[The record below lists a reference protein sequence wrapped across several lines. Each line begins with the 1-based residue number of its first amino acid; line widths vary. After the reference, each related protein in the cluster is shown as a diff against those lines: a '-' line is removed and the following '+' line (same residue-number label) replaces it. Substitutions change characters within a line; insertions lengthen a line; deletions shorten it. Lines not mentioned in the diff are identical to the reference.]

1 MSTGTMKKSHSQWSS
16 RMGFMLAAAGSAVG
30 LGNIWKF
37 PYMAGEMGGSA
48 FVLTYLL
55 FMFII
60 GLPILVL
67 EWLIGRRGQKNPIH
81 TMQDVAVSEGR
92 SKLWG
97 WVGIIGVLGSFLI
110 LSFYSVIGGW
120 ATDYIVLAAQGA
132 FEGANGGITEN
143 LFTNFLGDV
152 NSLLIWHTVFMF
164 ATAFIV
170 ALGVGAGLER
180 GCKIMMP
187 GLGILLLV
195 LVGYAAYASGS
206 SFWKAC
212 DFLFT
217 PNWSALNGT
226 AILAALGHA
235 FFSLSLG
242 MGIMMAY
249 GSYLGKD
256 VNLLSTARTVVI
268 LDVVVAVL
276 SGLAI
281 FPLVFAN
288 DLQPGSGPGLIFV
301 TLPIAFGNMAGGSI
315 LGILF
320 FIFLTFAALT
330 SSISLLEP
338 TVELLEEKTH
348 MGRKTATIVT
358 SVIIWALGIACI
370 LSFNKWADVTLFDK
384 NIFDLLDYL
393 TSKIML
399 PVTGLGTIIFA
410 AWMMNQ
416 KRIREELNLNAF
428 WFNIWT
434 ILTRFIIPV
443 AIIAILVFGFFPE
456 GK

>member
-1 MSTGTMKKSHSQWSS
+1 MSTGTMKKNHSQWSS

-55 FMFII
+55 FMFLI

-81 TMQDVAVSEGR
+81 TMEDVAVSEGR
-92 SKLWG
+92 SRSWK

-120 ATDYIVLAAQGA
+120 ATDYIFLAIKGTFNGVDGA
-132 FEGANGGITEN
+132 GTGQIFND
-143 LFTNFLGDV
+143 FLGNV
-152 NSLLIWHTVFMF
+152 NSLLIWHTVFM
-164 ATAFIV
+164 AANTLIV

-180 GCKIMMP
+180 SCKIMMP

-195 LVGYAAYASGS
+195 LVGYAAYVSGP
-206 SFWKAC
+206 SFGQAFK
-212 DFLFT
+212 FLFT
-217 PNWSALNGT
+217 PNLSALNGT

-249 GSYLGKD
+249 GSYLGKG

-268 LDVVVAVL
+268 LDVIVAML
-276 SGLAI
+276 SGMAI

-288 DLQPGSGPGLIFV
+288 GLEAGSGPGLIFV
-301 TLPIAFGNMAGGSI
+301 TLPIAFGNMAGGTI
-315 LGILF
+315 LGCLF

-348 MGRKTATIVT
+348 MGRKTATVVS
-358 SVIIWALGIACI
+358 SVFIWALGIACI
-370 LSFNKWADVTLFDK
+370 LSFNEWSDVKLFDK

-399 PVTGLGTIIFA
+399 PVTGLGTVVFG

-416 KRIREELNLNAF
+416 KRIREELNLNEF
-428 WFNIWT
+428 WFSIWT
-434 ILTRFIIPV
+434 VVSRFIVPV
-443 AIIAILVFGFFPE
+443 AVIFILIYGFI
-456 GK
+456 

>member
-1 MSTGTMKKSHSQWSS
+1 MKKSHSQWSS

-55 FMFII
+55 FMFLI

-81 TMQDVAVSEGR
+81 TMEDVAVSEGR
-92 SKLWG
+92 SKLWK

-120 ATDYIVLAAQGA
+120 ATDYIFLAIKGT
-132 FEGANGGITEN
+132 FNGVDGVGTGQI
-143 LFTNFLGDV
+143 FSNFLGNV
-152 NSLLIWHTVFMF
+152 NSLLIWHTVFM
-164 ATAFIV
+164 AANTLIV

-180 GCKIMMP
+180 SCKVMMP

-195 LVGYAAYASGS
+195 LVGYAAYVSGP
-206 SFWKAC
+206 SFGEAFK
-212 DFLFT
+212 FLFT
-217 PNWSALNGT
+217 PNLSALNGT

-268 LDVVVAVL
+268 LDVIVAML
-276 SGLAI
+276 SGMAI

-288 DLQPGSGPGLIFV
+288 GLEAGSGPGLIFV
-301 TLPIAFGNMAGGSI
+301 TLPIAFGNMAGGTI
-315 LGILF
+315 LGCLF

-348 MGRKTATIVT
+348 MGRKTATVVSSIL
-358 SVIIWALGIACI
+358 IWALGIACI
-370 LSFNKWADVTLFDK
+370 LSFNEWSDVKLFDK

-399 PVTGLGTIIFA
+399 PITGLGTVVFG

-416 KRIREELNLNAF
+416 KRIREELNLNEF
-428 WFNIWT
+428 WFSIWT
-434 ILTRFIIPV
+434 VLSRFIVP
-443 AIIAILVFGFFPE
+443 IAVIFILIYGFI
-456 GK
+456 

>member
-1 MSTGTMKKSHSQWSS
+1 MTTSTMKKSHSQWSS

-48 FVLTYLL
+48 FVLTYLI
-55 FMFII
+55 FMFVI
-60 GLPILVL
+60 GLPILVM

-81 TMQDVAVSEGR
+81 TMEDVAASEGR
-92 SKLWG
+92 SRSWR

-120 ATDYIVLAAQGA
+120 ATDYIFLAGKGV
-132 FEGANGGITEN
+132 FLNANGEITGQI
-143 LFTNFLGDV
+143 FTDFLGNV
-152 NSLLIWHTVFMF
+152 NHLLTWHTVFMA

-170 ALGVGAGLER
+170 AMGVGAGLER
-180 GCKIMMP
+180 ACKVMMP
-187 GLGILLLV
+187 GLGILLLI
-195 LVGYAAYASGS
+195 LVAYAAYVSGPAFGE
-206 SFWKAC
+206 SFK
-212 DFLFT
+212 FLFT
-217 PNWSALNGT
+217 PNWSAINGT
-226 AILAALGHA
+226 AVLAALGHA

-268 LDVVVAVL
+268 LDVLVAML

-288 DLQPGSGPGLIFV
+288 GLQPGSGPGLIFV
-301 TLPIAFGNMAGGSI
+301 TLPIAFCNLAGVTI
-315 LGILF
+315 LGVLF

-330 SSISLLEP
+330 YSITLLQP
-338 TVELLEEKTH
+338 TVELLEEKTPL
-348 MGRKTATIVT
+348 GRKAATIVS
-358 SVIIWALGIACI
+358 SVIIWALGIAC
-370 LSFNKWADVTLFDK
+370 LLAFNEWADVKLFNK

-399 PVTGLGTIIFA
+399 PVTGLGTILFGG
-410 AWMMNQ
+410 WMMKQ
-416 KRIREELNLNAF
+416 TLIKQELNLSPT
-428 WFNIWT
+428 WFTVWT
-434 ILTRFIIPV
+434 FLTRFIIP
-443 AIIAILVFGFFPE
+443 IAVILILVYGFMPE
-456 GK
+456 N

>member
-55 FMFII
+55 FMFLI

-81 TMQDVAVSEGR
+81 TMEDVAISEGR
-92 SKLWG
+92 SKSWK

-120 ATDYIVLAAQGA
+120 ATDYIVLAAHGA
-132 FEGANGGITEN
+132 FKGANGEITGQ
-143 LFTNFLGDV
+143 LFSDFLGNV

-180 GCKIMMP
+180 GCKVMMP

-195 LVGYAAYASGS
+195 LVGYAAYVSGPY
-206 SFWKAC
+206 FGQAFK
-212 DFLFT
+212 FLFT
-217 PNWSALNGT
+217 PNWSAISGT
-226 AILAALGHA
+226 AVLAALGHA

-268 LDVVVAVL
+268 LDVIVAML
-276 SGLAI
+276 SGMAI

-288 DLQPGSGPGLIFV
+288 GLQPGEGPGLIFV
-301 TLPIAFGNMAGGSI
+301 TLPIAFGNMAGGTI

-348 MGRKTATIVT
+348 MGRKTATVVSSI
-358 SVIIWALGIACI
+358 IIWALGIACI
-370 LSFNKWADVTLFDK
+370 LSFNEWSGVKLFDK

-399 PVTGLGTIIFA
+399 PVTGLGTVVFG

-416 KRIREELNLNAF
+416 KRIREELNLNEF
-428 WFNIWT
+428 WFSVWT
-434 ILTRFIIPV
+434 LVSRFIVPV
-443 AIIAILVFGFFPE
+443 AVILILIYGFI
-456 GK
+456 

>member
-1 MSTGTMKKSHSQWSS
+1 
-16 RMGFMLAAAGSAVG
+16 MGFMLAAAGSAVG

-37 PYMAGEMGGSA
+37 PYMAGQMGGSA

-60 GLPILVL
+60 GMPILVL

-81 TMQDVAVSEGR
+81 TMEDVAVSEGH
-92 SKLWG
+92 SKSWR

-120 ATDYIVLAAQGA
+120 ATDYIVLAAKGT
-132 FEGANGGITEN
+132 FEGVNGKTTALI
-143 LFTNFLGDV
+143 FDNFKADV
-152 NSLLIWHTVFMF
+152 GSLLTWHTVFMF

-180 GCKIMMP
+180 GCKLMMP

-195 LVGYAAYASGS
+195 LVGYAIYASGPA
-206 SFWKAC
+206 FYKAC

-217 PNWSALNGT
+217 PNFSALNGT

-276 SGLAI
+276 SGIAI

-288 DLQPGSGPGLIFV
+288 GLEPAAGPGLIFV
-301 TLPIAFGNMAGGSI
+301 TLPIAFGNMIGGSV

-348 MGRKTATIVT
+348 MGRKTATIVI
-358 SVIIWALGIACI
+358 SILIWALGIACI
-370 LSFNKWADVTLFDK
+370 LSFNKWAEVKFFDK
-384 NIFDLLDYL
+384 NIFDSLDYL

-399 PVTGLGTIIFA
+399 PVTGLGTVIFGA
-410 AWMMNQ
+410 YMMKQ
-416 KRIREELNLNAF
+416 KRIQEELNLNNF
-428 WFNIWT
+428 WFKIWRV
-434 ILTRFIIPV
+434 LTSIVIPI
-443 AIIAILVFGFFPE
+443 AIVAILVFGLQH
-456 GK
+456 

>member
-37 PYMAGEMGGSA
+37 PYMAGQMGGSA

-55 FMFII
+55 FMFMI

-81 TMQDVAVSEGR
+81 TMEDVAVAEGR
-92 SKLWG
+92 SKSWR

-120 ATDYIVLAAQGA
+120 ATDYIFLAAKGT
-132 FEGANGGITEN
+132 FEGVNGEVTGQI
-143 LFTNFLGDV
+143 FADFLGNV
-152 NSLLIWHTVFMF
+152 NHLLTWHTVFMF

-180 GCKIMMP
+180 ACKVMMP
-187 GLGILLLV
+187 GLGILLLI
-195 LVGYAAYASGS
+195 LVAYAAYVSGP
-206 SFWKAC
+206 SFGQAFR
-212 DFLFT
+212 FLFT
-217 PNWSALNGT
+217 PDFSAIGGT
-226 AILAALGHA
+226 AMLAALGHA

-268 LDVVVAVL
+268 MDVIVAML

-288 DLQPGSGPGLIFV
+288 GLEPGSGPGLIFV
-301 TLPIAFGNMAGGSI
+301 TLPIAFGNMAGGTI
-315 LGILF
+315 LGVLF

-348 MGRKTATIVT
+348 MGRKTATTVS
-358 SVIIWALGIACI
+358 SVLIWALGIACI
-370 LSFNKWADVTLFDK
+370 LAFNEWADIKLFNK

-399 PVTGLGTIIFA
+399 PITGLGTVIFG
-410 AWMMNQ
+410 AWMMKQ
-416 KRIREELNLNAF
+416 DLIRKELNLGPF
-428 WFNIWT
+428 WFSIWT
-434 ILTRFIIPV
+434 LLTRFIIPV
-443 AIIAILVFGFFPE
+443 AIVIILVFGLIQ
-456 GK
+456 

>member
-55 FMFII
+55 FMFVI

-81 TMQDVAVSEGR
+81 TMEDVAISEGR
-92 SKLWG
+92 SKSWH
-97 WVGIIGVLGSFLI
+97 WVGIIGVVGSFLI

-120 ATDYIVLAAQGA
+120 ATDYIVLSAQGT
-132 FEGANGGITEN
+132 FEGAHGEVTGQI
-143 LFTNFLGDV
+143 FDNFLGNV
-152 NSLLIWHTVFMF
+152 NHLLTWHTVFMF
-164 ATAFIV
+164 ATASIV
-170 ALGVGAGLER
+170 AMGVGAGLER
-180 GCKIMMP
+180 ACKIMMP
-187 GLGILLLV
+187 GLGVLLLV
-195 LVGYAAYASGS
+195 LVGYAAYVSGP
-206 SFWKAC
+206 SFGKAFS
-212 DFLFT
+212 FLFT
-217 PNWSALNGT
+217 PDWSAINGT
-226 AILAALGHA
+226 AMLAALGHA

-268 LDVVVAVL
+268 LDVIVAML
-276 SGLAI
+276 SGMAI

-288 DLQPGSGPGLIFV
+288 GLQPGEGPGLIFV
-301 TLPIAFGNMAGGSI
+301 TLPIAFGNMAGGTV
-315 LGILF
+315 LGVLF

-338 TVELLEEKTH
+338 TVELLEEKTPL
-348 MGRKTATIVT
+348 GRKSATILSSLV
-358 SVIIWALGIACI
+358 IWALGIAC
-370 LSFNKWADVTLFDK
+370 LLAFNEWADVKLFGK

-399 PVTGLGTIIFA
+399 PLTGLGTVVFG

-416 KRIREELNLNAF
+416 KRIREELNLNDF
-428 WFNIWT
+428 WFSVWSV
-434 ILTRFIIPV
+434 LTRYIVPV
-443 AIIAILVFGFFPE
+443 AVIIILIYGFL
-456 GK
+456 

>member
-1 MSTGTMKKSHSQWSS
+1 MSTSTMKKNHSQWSS
-16 RMGFMLAAAGSAVG
+16 RIGFMLAAAGSAVG

-48 FVLTYLL
+48 FVLTYLI
-55 FMFII
+55 FMFVI
-60 GLPILVL
+60 GLPILVM

-81 TMQDVAVSEGR
+81 TMEDVAVSEGR
-92 SKLWG
+92 SRSWC

-120 ATDYIVLAAQGA
+120 ATDYIFLAGKGV
-132 FEGANGGITEN
+132 FLNANGEVTGKI
-143 LFTNFLGDV
+143 FTDFLGNV
-152 NSLLIWHTVFMF
+152 NHLLTWHTVFMG

-170 ALGVGAGLER
+170 AMGVGAGLER
-180 GCKIMMP
+180 ACKVMMP

-195 LVGYAAYASGS
+195 LVGYAAYVSGPY
-206 SFWKAC
+206 FGEAFR
-212 DFLFT
+212 FLFT
-217 PNWSALNGT
+217 PNWSAINGT
-226 AILAALGHA
+226 AVLAALGHA

-268 LDVVVAVL
+268 LDVLVAML

-288 DLQPGSGPGLIFV
+288 GLQPGSGPGLIFV
-301 TLPIAFGNMAGGSI
+301 TLPIAFGNMAGGTI
-315 LGILF
+315 LGVLF

-338 TVELLEEKTH
+338 TVELLEEKTP
-348 MGRKTATIVT
+348 MGRKTATIVS
-358 SVIIWALGIACI
+358 SVIIWAIGIAC
-370 LSFNKWADVTLFDK
+370 LLAFNEWSDIKLFDK

-399 PVTGLGTIIFA
+399 PVTGLGTIIFGG
-410 AWMMNQ
+410 WMMRQ
-416 KRIREELNLNAF
+416 TLIRQELNLSKS
-428 WFNIWT
+428 WFAIWT
-434 ILTRFIIPV
+434 FLTRFVIP
-443 AIIAILVFGFFPE
+443 IAVILILIYGFMPE
-456 GK
+456 

>member
-1 MSTGTMKKSHSQWSS
+1 
-16 RMGFMLAAAGSAVG
+16 MGFMLAAAGSAVG

-37 PYMAGEMGGSA
+37 PYMAGQMGGSA

-60 GLPILVL
+60 GMPILVL

-81 TMQDVAVSEGR
+81 TMEDVAVSEGH
-92 SKLWG
+92 SKSWR

-120 ATDYIVLAAQGA
+120 ATDYIVLAAKGT
-132 FEGANGGITEN
+132 FEGVNGKTTALI
-143 LFTNFLGDV
+143 FDNFKADV
-152 NSLLIWHTVFMF
+152 GSLLTWHTVFMF

-180 GCKIMMP
+180 GCKLMMP

-195 LVGYAAYASGS
+195 LVGYAIYASGPA
-206 SFWKAC
+206 FYKAC

-256 VNLLSTARTVVI
+256 VDLLSTARTVVI

-276 SGLAI
+276 SGIAI

-288 DLQPGSGPGLIFV
+288 GLEPAAGPGLIFV
-301 TLPIAFGNMAGGSI
+301 TLPIAFGNMIGGSV

-348 MGRKTATIVT
+348 MGRKTATIVI
-358 SVIIWALGIACI
+358 SILIWALGIACI
-370 LSFNKWADVTLFDK
+370 LSFNKWADVKFFDK
-384 NIFDLLDYL
+384 NIFDSLDYL

-399 PVTGLGTIIFA
+399 PITGLGTVIFGA
-410 AWMMNQ
+410 YMMKQ
-416 KRIREELNLNAF
+416 KRIQEELNLTNF
-428 WFNIWT
+428 WFKIWRV
-434 ILTRFIIPV
+434 LTSIVIPI
-443 AIIAILVFGFFPE
+443 AIVAILVFGLQH
-456 GK
+456 

>member
-1 MSTGTMKKSHSQWSS
+1 
-16 RMGFMLAAAGSAVG
+16 MGFMLAAAGSAVG

-55 FMFII
+55 FMFLI

-81 TMQDVAVSEGR
+81 TMEDVAVSEGR
-92 SKLWG
+92 SRSWK

-120 ATDYIVLAAQGA
+120 ATDYIFLAIKGTFNGVDGA
-132 FEGANGGITEN
+132 GTGQIFK
-143 LFTNFLGDV
+143 NFLDNV
-152 NSLLIWHTVFMF
+152 DSLLIWHTVFM
-164 ATAFIV
+164 AANTLIV

-180 GCKIMMP
+180 SCKIMMP

-195 LVGYAAYASGS
+195 LVGYAAYVSGP
-206 SFWKAC
+206 SFGQAFK
-212 DFLFT
+212 FLFT
-217 PNWSALNGT
+217 PNLSALSGT

-268 LDVVVAVL
+268 LDVIVAML
-276 SGLAI
+276 SGMAI

-288 DLQPGSGPGLIFV
+288 GLEAGSGPGLIFV
-301 TLPIAFGNMAGGSI
+301 TLPIAFGNMAGGAI
-315 LGILF
+315 LGCLF

-348 MGRKTATIVT
+348 MGRKTATVVS
-358 SVIIWALGIACI
+358 SVFIWALGIACI
-370 LSFNKWADVTLFDK
+370 LSFNEWSNVKLFDK

-399 PVTGLGTIIFA
+399 PVTGLGTVVFG

-416 KRIREELNLNAF
+416 KRIREELNLNEF

-434 ILTRFIIPV
+434 VLSRFIVPV
-443 AIIAILVFGFFPE
+443 AVIFILIYGFI
-456 GK
+456 

>member
-1 MSTGTMKKSHSQWSS
+1 
-16 RMGFMLAAAGSAVG
+16 MGFMLAAAGSAVG

-48 FVLTYLL
+48 FVLTYLI
-55 FMFII
+55 FMFVI
-60 GLPILVL
+60 GLPILVM

-81 TMQDVAVSEGR
+81 TMEDVSISEGR
-92 SKLWG
+92 SRSWH

-120 ATDYIVLAAQGA
+120 ATDYIFLAGKGMFLNADGNVTGQI
-132 FEGANGGITEN
+132 FND
-143 LFTNFLGDV
+143 FLGNV
-152 NSLLIWHTVFMF
+152 NHLLTWHTVFMA

-170 ALGVGAGLER
+170 AMGVGAGLER
-180 GCKIMMP
+180 ACKVMMP
-187 GLGILLLV
+187 GLGILLLL
-195 LVGYAAYASGS
+195 LVAYAAYVSGPAFGE
-206 SFWKAC
+206 SFK
-212 DFLFT
+212 FLFT
-217 PNWSALNGT
+217 PNWSAISGK
-226 AILAALGHA
+226 AVLAALGHA

-268 LDVVVAVL
+268 LDVLVAML

-288 DLQPGSGPGLIFV
+288 GLQPGSGPGLIFV
-301 TLPIAFGNMAGGSI
+301 TLPIAFGNMAGGTI
-315 LGILF
+315 LGVLF

-338 TVELLEEKTH
+338 TVELLEEKTR
-348 MGRKTATIVT
+348 MGRKTATLIS
-358 SVIIWALGIACI
+358 SVIIWALGIAC
-370 LSFNKWADVTLFDK
+370 LLAFNEWKNVTLFDK

-410 AWMMNQ
+410 GWMMNQ
-416 KRIREELNLNAF
+416 TRIRQELNLNDF
-428 WFNIWT
+428 WFAIWKF
-434 ILTRFIIPV
+434 LTRFIIP
-443 AIIAILVFGFFPE
+443 IAVILILIYGFMPE
-456 GK
+456 

>member
-1 MSTGTMKKSHSQWSS
+1 M
-16 RMGFMLAAAGSAVG
+16 
-30 LGNIWKF
+30 
-37 PYMAGEMGGSA
+37 E
-48 FVLTYLL
+48 
-55 FMFII
+55 
-60 GLPILVL
+60 
-67 EWLIGRRGQKNPIH
+67 
-81 TMQDVAVSEGR
+81 DVAVSEGR
-92 SKLWG
+92 SKLWK

-120 ATDYIVLAAQGA
+120 ATDYIFLAIKGTFNGVDGA
-132 FEGANGGITEN
+132 GTGQIFS
-143 LFTNFLGDV
+143 NFLGNV
-152 NSLLIWHTVFMF
+152 NSLLIWHTVFM
-164 ATAFIV
+164 AANTLIV

-180 GCKIMMP
+180 SCKVMMP

-195 LVGYAAYASGS
+195 LVGYAAYVSGP
-206 SFWKAC
+206 SFGEAFN
-212 DFLFT
+212 FLFT
-217 PNWSALNGT
+217 PNLSALNGT

-268 LDVVVAVL
+268 LDVIVAML
-276 SGLAI
+276 SGMAI

-288 DLQPGSGPGLIFV
+288 GLEAGSGPGLIFV
-301 TLPIAFGNMAGGSI
+301 TLPIAFGNMAGGTI
-315 LGILF
+315 LGCLF

-348 MGRKTATIVT
+348 MGRKTATVVSSIL
-358 SVIIWALGIACI
+358 IWALGIACI
-370 LSFNKWADVTLFDK
+370 LSFNEWSNVKLFDK

-399 PVTGLGTIIFA
+399 PVTGLGTVVFG

-416 KRIREELNLNAF
+416 KRIREELKLNEF
-428 WFNIWT
+428 WFSIWT
-434 ILTRFIIPV
+434 VLSRFIVP
-443 AIIAILVFGFFPE
+443 IAVILILIYGFI
-456 GK
+456 